1 MRILRMSFIKH
12 SEILQTLK
20 ISQSLPDY
28 HMTTS
33 SKLKPY
39 QKQSSVWED

>member
-1 MRILRMSFIKH
+1 MRILRKSLIKH

-20 ISQSLPDY
+20 ITQSLLDY
-28 HMTTS
+28 DMNTS
-33 SKLKPY
+33 SELKPY